1 MDFINASGSSF
12 TEAQFKSLVREF
24 VKSVNILPWIWS
36 KDEGMTFINLPAE
49 MGTGQYWIILLD
61 DRYWYRGRRVSHLQE
76 GYWKTMQQIEY
87 IPINIIV
94 STVTPL
100 NCRQDFLRVDVHGS
114 LHGLPVWGRTCKC
127 GVLEVWH
134 LSLQPQGKG
143 EGSH

>member
-49 MGTGQYWIILLD
+49 MGTGQYWVILLD

-76 GYWKTMQQIEY
+76 GY
-87 IPINIIV
+87 
-94 STVTPL
+94 
-100 NCRQDFLRVDVHGS
+100 
-114 LHGLPVWGRTCKC
+114 
-127 GVLEVWH
+127 
-134 LSLQPQGKG
+134 
-143 EGSH
+143 